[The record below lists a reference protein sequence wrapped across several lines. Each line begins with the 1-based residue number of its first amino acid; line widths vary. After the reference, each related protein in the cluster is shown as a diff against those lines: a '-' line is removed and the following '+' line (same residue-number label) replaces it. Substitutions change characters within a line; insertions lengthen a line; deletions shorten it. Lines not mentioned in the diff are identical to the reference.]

1 MHIAGKIMLALGLAM
16 CLIGAV
22 MTAVGVGKGVGDLSG
37 LEDYEFSVENATSGT
52 IEIVDDDGEGDYG
65 VSFWVKGEYVDE
77 DENGIWDVCD
87 DTNITIT
94 QHPEVN
100 TEFDEEGKNNTLG
113 EFYYEVLDG
122 FDGCEAE
129 QLNKEDIL
137 HSEGFVKVGRA
148 CLGCYA
154 GTLEF
159 ESNVTVYV
167 SYDDPWLEQLGAGLL
182 ALVGGTLGGSTCC
195 CCGGFIAIIGLI
207 MGLTMKSPPPAT
219 TMQPATG
226 MVEQPAAVQT
236 PGVVQQPP
244 GQGGF

>member
-1 MHIAGKIMLALGLAM
+1 MHIVGKVMLVLGLLM
-16 CLIGAV
+16 LVIGVV
-22 MTAVGVGKGVGDLSG
+22 MTVGGVGKGAGDLAE
-37 LEDYEFSVENATSGT
+37 LADYEFSVENATSGT
-52 IEIVDDDGEGDYG
+52 IEIVDNDGEGDFG

-137 HSEGFVKVGRA
+137 YSEGFVKVGRA

-167 SYDDPWLEQLGAGLL
+167 SYDDPWLEQLGEGLL
-182 ALVGGTLGGSTCC
+182 ALLGGTIGGSACC
-195 CCGGFIAIIGLI
+195 CCGVLISFIGLI
-207 MGLTMKSPPPAT
+207 LGLTMKDNT
-219 TMQPATG
+219 QQLG
-226 MVEQPAAVQT
+226 Y
-236 PGVVQQPP
+236 QPP
-244 GQGGF
+244 GVMPQQEGTMHSVGNPPGNI

>member
-100 TEFDEEGKNNTLG
+100 TEWDEEGKNYTLG
-113 EFYYEVLDG
+113 DFYYEVLDG
-122 FDGCEAE
+122 FDIHRTS
-129 QLNKEDIL
+129 QQI
-137 HSEGFVKVGRA
+137 
-148 CLGCYA
+148 
-154 GTLEF
+154 
-159 ESNVTVYV
+159 
-167 SYDDPWLEQLGAGLL
+167 
-182 ALVGGTLGGSTCC
+182 
-195 CCGGFIAIIGLI
+195 IAIVVVYDTKKKRNDIRFCRWFNKFGKWKVPNWGISVLDHPEIFTPDVINRISKLKEKYNVSEKQNKDEEYDLESKSSADEEEYDQYGLY
-207 MGLTMKSPPPAT
+207 KNPD
-219 TMQPATG
+219 
-226 MVEQPAAVQT
+226 E
-236 PGVVQQPP
+236 
-244 GQGGF
+244 

>member
-1 MHIAGKIMLALGLAM
+1 MMALGLVM
-16 CLIGAV
+16 CLIAGIMMVGGA
-22 MTAVGVGKGVGDLSG
+22 AKGAGDLAE
-37 LEDYEFSVENATSGT
+37 LADYEFSVENATSGT
-52 IEIVDDDGEGDYG
+52 IEIVDNDGEGDFG

-77 DENGIWDVCD
+77 DENGIWDICD

-100 TEFDEEGKNNTLG
+100 TDWDEEGKNYTLG

-137 HSEGFVKVGRA
+137 SSEGFVKVGRA

-167 SYDDPWLEQLGAGLL
+167 SYDDPWLEQLGEGLL
-182 ALVGGTLGGSTCC
+182 ALFGGTIGGSACC
-195 CCGGFIAIIGLI
+195 CCGVLIAFIGLI
-207 MGLTMKSPPPAT
+207 LGLTMKDNK
-219 TMQPATG
+219 QQLG
-226 MVEQPAAVQT
+226 Y
-236 PGVVQQPP
+236 QPP
-244 GQGGF
+244 GVMPQQEGTMHSVGNPPGNI

>member
-1 MHIAGKIMLALGLAM
+1 MLVLGLLM
-16 CLIGAV
+16 LVIGVV
-22 MTAVGVGKGVGDLSG
+22 MTVGGVGKGAGDLAE
-37 LEDYEFSVENATSGT
+37 LADYEFSVENATSGT
-52 IEIVDDDGEGDYG
+52 IEIVDNDGEGDFG

-100 TEFDEEGKNNTLG
+100 TKFDEEGKNNTLG

-137 HSEGFVKVGRA
+137 YSEGFVKVGRA

-167 SYDDPWLEQLGAGLL
+167 SYDDPWLEQLGEGLL
-182 ALVGGTLGGSTCC
+182 ALLGGTIGGSACC
-195 CCGGFIAIIGLI
+195 CCGGVIAIIGLI
-207 MGLTMKSPPPAT
+207 LGIALKSP
-219 TMQPATG
+219 
-226 MVEQPAAVQT
+226 EQQMAMA
-236 PGVVQQPP
+236 PGVAPAQQAAFAQQPP
-244 GQGGF
+244 ANDFQQGEPPR